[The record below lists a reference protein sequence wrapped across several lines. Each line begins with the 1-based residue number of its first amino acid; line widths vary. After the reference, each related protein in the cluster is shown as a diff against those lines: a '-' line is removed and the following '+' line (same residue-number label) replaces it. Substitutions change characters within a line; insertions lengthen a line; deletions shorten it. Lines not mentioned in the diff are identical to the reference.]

1 MIKMNVAQKIEAM
14 AKAAEESKKKK
25 TPKKETPKK
34 SKLE

>member
-1 MIKMNVAQKIEAM
+1 MVS
-14 AKAAEESKKKK
+14 KAEKRILIQQRLEESKKKK